1 MTGIRF
7 EMDLVKAMKKRIVII
22 GGGVIGLSTAYVL
35 IKNGHQVQLLERQAQ
50 TGQATSFANGG
61 QLSYRY
67 VAPLADRGVPFQGIK
82 WIGKSDSP
90 LNMRLK
96 MSFNQWHWLLK
107 FLLACN
113 SKTNKVNGD
122 RTLRLSLLSRQVM
135 QEWIDQDNLADFHW
149 RQSGKLIVHRNI
161 YDLNKAAKGIHPQY
175 QQSLNADECTDLE
188 PSLKHIQSLLRGGI
202 YSPGDETADCHKF
215 CQALLEKLN
224 ASHNFTLTGN
234 CDVLR
239 LNKKGDRIHSVE
251 TSLGSITG
259 DDYVVTAGNGSSKL
273 LSGTGI
279 RVPLCALKGYS
290 LTLPYPKQP
299 GIAPDISVTDY
310 GNKIVYARLGEQLRV
325 AAMVDIGYDGDELRP
340 DRILALK
347 KKVTSTFPELPGV
360 NDAEAWAGMRP
371 STPAGPPQLGRAGY
385 QNLWMNLG
393 HGSLGFTLAAGSAV
407 IMGALLSGEKPA
419 IDLEGLAWKLSV

>member
-1 MTGIRF
+1 
-7 EMDLVKAMKKRIVII
+7 
-22 GGGVIGLSTAYVL
+22 
-35 IKNGHQVQLLERQAQ
+35 
-50 TGQATSFANGG
+50 
-61 QLSYRY
+61 
-67 VAPLADRGVPFQGIK
+67 
-82 WIGKSDSP
+82 
-90 LNMRLK
+90 
-96 MSFNQWHWLLK
+96 
-107 FLLACN
+107 
-113 SKTNKVNGD
+113 
-122 RTLRLSLLSRQVM
+122 
-135 QEWIDQDNLADFHW
+135 
-149 RQSGKLIVHRNI
+149 
-161 YDLNKAAKGIHPQY
+161 
-175 QQSLNADECTDLE
+175 
-188 PSLKHIQSLLRGGI
+188 
-202 YSPGDETADCHKF
+202 
-215 CQALLEKLN
+215 
-224 ASHNFTLTGN
+224 
-234 CDVLR
+234 
-239 LNKKGDRIHSVE
+239 
-251 TSLGSITG
+251 
-259 DDYVVTAGNGSSKL
+259 VVTAGNGSGKL

-407 IMGALLSGEKPA
+407 IMGALLSGAKPA
-419 IDLEGLAWKLSV
+419 IDLEGLTWKLSV